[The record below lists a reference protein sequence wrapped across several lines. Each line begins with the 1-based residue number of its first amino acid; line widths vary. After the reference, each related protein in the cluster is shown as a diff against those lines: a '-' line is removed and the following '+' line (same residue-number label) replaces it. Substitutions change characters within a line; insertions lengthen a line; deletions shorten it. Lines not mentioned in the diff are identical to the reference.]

1 MQSCIFKP
9 DSNGLNAIT
18 HDCTNIKHLETVYD
32 VILMQ

>member
-18 HDCTNIKHLETVYD
+18 HDCTNLETVYD